1 MNKVLISL
9 TASVLLA
16 SCDAFTSRQISE
28 DEIQVEPKVINLS
41 QENGSASAD
50 IVEVPA
56 VFKKSDAEH
65 SDQQMAAIEGT
76 AEIPYPIFPEAKQY
90 RIGGENGLQVV
101 LFETQASFSDVDA
114 FYRRY
119 IHKKG
124 LSRISAMSDY
134 VRYAA
139 NADDIDA
146 WATDK
151 PGIVIHGFETEQE
164 ANRYG
169 AERTSLTNIIV
180 SY

>member
-1 MNKVLISL
+1 MNKLLISL
-9 TASVLLA
+9 TATVLLA

-28 DEIQVEPKVINLS
+28 DEIKVEPKVISLS
-41 QENGSASAD
+41 QENASSGAE
-50 IVEVPA
+50 IVEIPA
-56 VFKKSDAEH
+56 VFKKSDD
-65 SDQQMAAIEGT
+65 DQQTAAIEGT

-90 RIGGENGLQVV
+90 RVGGENGLQVV
-101 LFETQASFSDVDA
+101 LFETEASFSDVDA

-139 NADDIDA
+139 SSDDIDA

-164 ANRYG
+164 ANKYG
-169 AERTSLTNIIV
+169 AEGTSLTNIIV